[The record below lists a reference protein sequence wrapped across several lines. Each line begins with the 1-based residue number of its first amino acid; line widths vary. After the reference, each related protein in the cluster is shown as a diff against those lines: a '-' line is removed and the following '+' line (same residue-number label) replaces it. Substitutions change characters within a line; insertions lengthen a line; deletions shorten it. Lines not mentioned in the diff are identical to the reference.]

1 MTGIPNRCRRASTDP
16 LALTVALVAGAIAA
30 AASRNAPFAVWGCLA
45 GAAGHALS
53 GSV

>member
-1 MTGIPNRCRRASTDP
+1 MAAIGWCHRVVTDP
-16 LALTVALVAGAIAA
+16 LALTAALVISAVAAGLGGW
-30 AASRNAPFAVWGCLA
+30 PPLVWGCLA

>member
-1 MTGIPNRCRRASTDP
+1 MAAWCRRACIDP
-16 LALTVALVAGAIAA
+16 LALTAVLLTSAIVAAGLGG
-30 AASRNAPFAVWGCLA
+30 SSLLVWGCLA

>member
-1 MTGIPNRCRRASTDP
+1 MARWGRRVGTDP
-16 LALTVALVAGAIAA
+16 LALTAALLTGAIVAA
-30 AASRNAPFAVWGCLA
+30 GLGGSPLLVWGCLA